1 MNKKARVGLLNFQYS
16 KDNYGAVLQAA
27 ALERLV
33 KKRVENVEHIDYRPQ
48 RNRIRLLLSAIVKRL
63 LNKNS
68 RNDSNN
74 ALSSQGFE
82 SFRVKFISRTPII
95 FNKKKF
101 RVESANYDAIIVG
114 SDQVWRPTMGGDPLV
129 FFLNYC
135 NPSVRKISY
144 AASFGLRDWGAPMG
158 SGFSKRV
165 KKALNDF
172 DFVSVREDSGKDI
185 CRKFDVNAEHVL
197 DPLLLVEDQFFDE
210 IIANFDQESKSRL
223 PSFVYYKLD
232 TSHKFREELAE
243 LENNFKKVA
252 HNLYI
257 SPDGSSYEL
266 VENWISYIFYSE
278 LVLTDSF
285 HCLCLALR
293 FGKPVL
299 LMKNDHRGKAR
310 FDSFFKMFNI
320 QIKSTQNINHPEIIY
335 LEPPEDFNVRLEEM
349 RKFSNEFLDN
359 ALSEF
364 L

>member
-135 NPSVRKISY
+135 NP
-144 AASFGLRDWGAPMG
+144 
-158 SGFSKRV
+158 
-165 KKALNDF
+165 
-172 DFVSVREDSGKDI
+172 
-185 CRKFDVNAEHVL
+185 
-197 DPLLLVEDQFFDE
+197 
-210 IIANFDQESKSRL
+210 
-223 PSFVYYKLD
+223 
-232 TSHKFREELAE
+232 
-243 LENNFKKVA
+243 
-252 HNLYI
+252 
-257 SPDGSSYEL
+257 
-266 VENWISYIFYSE
+266 
-278 LVLTDSF
+278 
-285 HCLCLALR
+285 
-293 FGKPVL
+293 
-299 LMKNDHRGKAR
+299 
-310 FDSFFKMFNI
+310 
-320 QIKSTQNINHPEIIY
+320 
-335 LEPPEDFNVRLEEM
+335 
-349 RKFSNEFLDN
+349 
-359 ALSEF
+359 
-364 L
+364 